1 MDAFKILL
9 KVTSKKEFKD
19 LFDFLLKNHFPMDP
33 CSHYPQIR
41 EVEKNL
47 TEVVFLASSTDLKK
61 LEEGNYKYEIAK
73 DYSEEVDPR
82 EYVSKTNRFKAQLEK
97 LKKSR

>member
-1 MDAFKILL
+1 MDAYKILL
-9 KVTSKKEFKD
+9 KVTSKKEFKN
-19 LFDFLLKNHFPMDP
+19 LFNFLVKNHFPIDP
-33 CSHYPQIR
+33 CSNYPQIR

-47 TEVVFLASSTDLKK
+47 AEVVFLASSTGLKK
-61 LEEGNYKYEIAK
+61 LEKGGFTYEIVK
-73 DYSEEVDPR
+73 DYSDAVDPR

>member
-1 MDAFKILL
+1 
-9 KVTSKKEFKD
+9 V
-19 LFDFLLKNHFPMDP
+19 KNYFPIDP

-41 EVEKNL
+41 KVEKNL
-47 TEVVFLASSTDLKK
+47 AEVVILASSTDLKK
-61 LEEGNYKYEIAK
+61 LEDGGYTYEIVK

-97 LKKSR
+97 LKQSR

>member
-1 MDAFKILL
+1 MDAYKLLL
-9 KVTSKKEFKD
+9 KVTSKKELKN
-19 LFDFLLKNHFPMDP
+19 LLKYLLKNNFPIDP
-33 CSHYPQIR
+33 CSNYPQIR

-47 TEVVFLASSTDLKK
+47 AEVVFIASSRGLKK
-61 LEEGNYKYEIAK
+61 LEEGGYKYEIVK
-73 DYSEEVDPR
+73 DYSDEVDPR

>member
-9 KVTSKKEFKD
+9 KVTSKKELKS
-19 LFDFLLKNHFPMDP
+19 LLNFLHKNYFPIDP
-33 CSHYPQIR
+33 CSHYPPIR

-47 TEVVFLASSTDLKK
+47 AEVVILGSSTDLKK
-61 LEEGNYKYEIAK
+61 LEKGGYTYEIVK
-73 DYSEEVDPR
+73 DYSEEADPR